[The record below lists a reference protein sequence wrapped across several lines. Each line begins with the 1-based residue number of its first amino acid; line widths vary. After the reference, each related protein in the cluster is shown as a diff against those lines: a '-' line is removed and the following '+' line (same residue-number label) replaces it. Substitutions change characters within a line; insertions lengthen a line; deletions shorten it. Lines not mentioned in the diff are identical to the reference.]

1 MIPESFVQDL
11 LARVDI
17 VDVVGRYVQLR
28 KGGANLLGLC
38 PFHNEK
44 SPSFTVSPTKQFYHC
59 FGCGAH
65 GTAISFLI
73 EHTGASFPEA
83 VRSLAANV
91 GLVVP
96 EAQRSPQAQA
106 ASRRRKEEV
115 SRHQQLLDTAQ
126 QHYLKL
132 LKATPAATDYLK
144 KRGLTGEIAA
154 RFGLGWSGTD
164 RRGLAQVF
172 SHYEDPLLVEAGLV
186 IEAEDGRRYDRFRE
200 RVMFPIRN
208 ARGNLI
214 GFGGRVIGKGE
225 PKYLNSPDTP
235 IFSKGQ
241 ELYGLWEGRTGI
253 RAEGCVLVVEGYMDV
268 VGLAQL
274 GLENA
279 VATLGTS
286 TTPQHVQKLLRAS
299 DRIIF
304 SFDGDKAGRRAAWR
318 ALQNCL
324 PLLRDDIS
332 IRFLFL
338 PDDHDPDSF
347 VRANGA
353 EAFRELMAGAPA
365 LSSFMLEEL
374 ASRHNMT
381 EPEGRAACVH
391 EAKPLLGQLPAGTT
405 VRLQIEREF
414 ARRVLMTPEELTAL
428 LDAARPDVVEPGVQ
442 AAGAP
447 SGVVRQ
453 GGDNDFGSVPLSEDG
468 WVPDFEPAGYGEPP
482 GWAFDD
488 APAFTVAQSGS
499 ARQTD
504 AGKPSQRAPFAGSKR
519 QSFGQQGRS
528 PLKRQ
533 RPGIAGGG
541 NRSVTS
547 MAKRLLRLLL
557 AHPELA
563 DTLGDQQLETLARG
577 PHLSLV
583 RDLIALISAT
593 GARHVGAL
601 LEAADPDSDLAA
613 VLSDLTTDVLGHD
626 DLPDPVAE
634 WHDAMHKVELD
645 VIKTEQLQ
653 LVAAGLKDDSA
664 RERYQ
669 LLARRLAQLT
679 QA

>member
-83 VRSLAANV
+83 VRSLAASA

-96 EAQRSPQAQA
+96 EEQRSAKAQA
-106 ASRRRKEEV
+106 ASRRHKEEV
-115 SRHQQLLDTAQ
+115 SRHQQLLESAQ
-126 QHYLKL
+126 AHYLKL

-144 KRGLTGEIAA
+144 NRGLTGEIAA
-154 RFGLGWSGTD
+154 RFGLGWSGSD
-164 RRGLAQVF
+164 RRGLSQIF

-200 RVMFPIRN
+200 RIMFPIRN

-235 IFSKGQ
+235 IFSKGL
-241 ELYGLWEGRTGI
+241 ELYGLFEGRTGI

-274 GLENA
+274 GLFNA

-304 SFDGDKAGRRAAWR
+304 SFDGDKAGRKAAWR

-324 PLLRDDIS
+324 PLLRDDVS
-332 IRFLFL
+332 VRFLFL

-353 EAFRELMAGAPA
+353 DAFRELMAQAPA
-365 LSSFMLEEL
+365 LSSFMLDEL
-374 ASRHNMT
+374 ASRHPMA

-391 EAKPLLGQLPAGTT
+391 EAKPLLAQLPEGTAL
-405 VRLQIEREF
+405 RLQIEREF
-414 ARRVLMTPEELTAL
+414 ARRVQMTPEELSEMLQSVVVASAERVASGRQSDTTAHRAGR
-428 LDAARPDVVEPGVQ
+428 DEVVSPAVEP
-442 AAGAP
+442 AGFIDHFDD
-447 SGVVRQ
+447 R
-453 GGDNDFGSVPLSEDG
+453 
-468 WVPDFEPAGYGEPP
+468 WVPDTEVPDFYEPSPSPAPDFQRTP
-482 GWAFDD
+482 G
-488 APAFTVAQSGS
+488 T
-499 ARQTD
+499 
-504 AGKPSQRAPFAGSKR
+504 PS
-519 QSFGQQGRS
+519 
-528 PLKRQ
+528 
-533 RPGIAGGG
+533 RPGTTTRAK
-541 NRSVTS
+541 RSGRTTKGTRTVTP
-547 MAKRLLRLLL
+547 MAKRLLRLLV
-557 AHPELA
+557 AHPDLV
-563 DTLGDQQLETLARG
+563 DSLGDQQLETLARG
-577 PHLSLV
+577 PHLTLV
-583 RDLIALISAT
+583 RDLIALVSDS

-601 LEAADPDSDLAA
+601 LAAAEPDSDLAA
-613 VLSDLTTDVLGHD
+613 VLSDLSTDILSHD
-626 DLPDPVAE
+626 DLPDPIAE
-634 WHDAMHKVELD
+634 WNDAMHKVELD
-645 VIKTEQLQ
+645 VIKVEQSQ
-653 LVAAGLKDDSA
+653 LIATGLKDAAS

-669 LLARRLAQLT
+669 LLGKRLAQLGRS
-679 QA
+679 

>member
-38 PFHNEK
+38 PFHTEK

-96 EAQRSPQAQA
+96 EAPRSPQAQA

-200 RVMFPIRN
+200 RIMFPIRN

-324 PLLRDDIS
+324 PLLRDDVS

-347 VRANGA
+347 VRASGA

-365 LSSFMLEEL
+365 LSSFMLDEL
-374 ASRHNMT
+374 ASRHHMT

-391 EAKPLLGQLPAGTT
+391 EAKPLLAQLPVGTT

-414 ARRVLMTPEELTAL
+414 ARRVQMTPAELTAL
-428 LDAARPDVVEPGVQ
+428 LEASRPEAIDPGVQ
-442 AAGAP
+442 PEAAP
-447 SGVVRQ
+447 SGAARQ
-453 GGDNDFGSVPLSEDG
+453 GHDNDFASGPVSDDG

-488 APAFTVAQSGS
+488 ASAFPAGRSGS
-499 ARQTD
+499 ARQAQ
-504 AGKPSQRAPFAGSKR
+504 AGSSSQRAHSAGAKR
-519 QSFGQQGRS
+519 QPYGQQGRS

-533 RPGIAGGG
+533 RPGVAGGG

-583 RDLIALISAT
+583 RDLIALISTT
-593 GARHVGAL
+593 GARHAGAL

-634 WHDAMHKVELD
+634 WNDAMHKVELD

-653 LVAAGLKDDSA
+653 LVAAGLKDNAA

-669 LLARRLAQLT
+669 LLARRWAQLT

>member
-17 VDVVGRYVQLR
+17 VDVVGQYVQLR

-73 EHTGASFPEA
+73 EHTGANFPEA
-83 VRSLAANV
+83 VRTLAANV

-96 EAQRSPQAQA
+96 EEQRSPMAQA

-115 SRHQQLLDTAQ
+115 SRHQQLLEMAL
-126 QHYLKL
+126 QHYLKQ
-132 LKATPAATDYLK
+132 LKATPLATEYLK
-144 KRGLTGEIAA
+144 NRGLTGEIAA
-154 RFGLGWSGTD
+154 RFGLGWSGSD
-164 RRGLAQVF
+164 RRGLATVF

-208 ARGNLI
+208 ARGNLV

-235 IFSKGQ
+235 IFSKGL

-268 VGLAQL
+268 VGLAQS
-274 GLENA
+274 GLCNA

-299 DRIIF
+299 DRVIF
-304 SFDGDKAGRRAAWR
+304 SFDGDKAGIRAAWR

-324 PLLRDDIS
+324 PLLRDDVS

-338 PDDHDPDSF
+338 PDGHDPDSY
-347 VRANGA
+347 VRAHGA
-353 EAFRELMAGAPA
+353 QAFRELMAQAPA
-365 LSSFMLEEL
+365 LSTFMLDEL

-381 EPEGRAACVH
+381 EPEGRSACVH
-391 EAKPLLGQLPAGTT
+391 EARPLLSQLPQDTT
-405 VRLQIEREF
+405 LKVQIEQEF
-414 ARRVLMTPEELTAL
+414 ARRVLLTPEELLAILQVSDTPGRRPGVGTAPVPVVTDQGSGGSGPFYEPADH
-428 LDAARPDVVEPGVQ
+428 DAGFDGQWLPDVGHDDWHDGAGVFLPDV
-442 AAGAP
+442 ASPAVSP
-447 SGVVRQ
+447 S
-453 GGDNDFGSVPLSEDG
+453 SKP
-468 WVPDFEPAGYGEPP
+468 W
-482 GWAFDD
+482 
-488 APAFTVAQSGS
+488 QS
-499 ARQTD
+499 
-504 AGKPSQRAPFAGSKR
+504 K
-519 QSFGQQGRS
+519 QQGRRKDRA
-528 PLKRQ
+528 PV
-533 RPGIAGGG
+533 AGRSG

-547 MAKRLLRLLL
+547 MAKRLLRLLV
-557 AHPELA
+557 AHPGLV
-563 DTLGDQQLETLARG
+563 DSLGDQQLETLARV
-577 PHLSLV
+577 PNLSLV
-583 RDLIALISAT
+583 RDLIALVSDS
-593 GARHVGAL
+593 GARHAGAL
-601 LEAADPDSDLAA
+601 LVAADPESDLAA
-613 VLSDLTTDVLGHD
+613 VLSDLGADLLGND
-626 DLPDPVAE
+626 DLPDPQAE
-634 WHDAMHKVELD
+634 WNDALHKVELEL
-645 VIKTEQLQ
+645 IKTEQSQ
-653 LVAAGLKDDSA
+653 LVADGLKDAAS

-669 LLARRLAQLT
+669 LLGKRLAQLGRV
-679 QA
+679 

>member
-442 AAGAP
+442 AGGAP

-482 GWAFDD
+482 DWAFDD
-488 APAFTVAQSGS
+488 APAFTGGQSGS
-499 ARQTD
+499 ARQAD
-504 AGKPSQRAPFAGSKR
+504 AGKPSQRAQFAGSKR

-541 NRSVTS
+541 NRSVPS

-613 VLSDLTTDVLGHD
+613 VLSDLTADVLGHD